1 MTDRPRSSLNHYSL
15 PGLPVVCSEHP
26 GPTVDTEVA
35 RARWEVL
42 AQFAPAVIVDLT
54 DAGDQR
60 APYDPTA
67 FGFRVGT
74 TGQALWAPVRWS
86 RPIPDGGT
94 PPSLDA
100 YATLIEE
107 LAAERGGL
115 AIHCRAG
122 IGRTGLVAAGLLV
135 FHGWSADDAIAEVDQ
150 RWRETPLGQAPVARF
165 LRAPETESQREMVR
179 AYAQRLGATRSPKP
193 PSP

>member
-1 MTDRPRSSLNHYSL
+1 MTDQSRSPLNHYVL
-15 PGLPVVCSEHP
+15 PDLPVVCSEHP
-26 GPTVDTEVA
+26 GATVDTETA

-42 AQFAPAVIVDLT
+42 AQYAPAVIVDLT

-60 APYDPTA
+60 PPYDPA
-67 FGFRVGT
+67 VFGFRRAGS
-74 TGQALWAPVRWS
+74 GGALWVPTRWS

-94 PPSLDA
+94 PPSVDA
-100 YATLIEE
+100 YAALIEE
-107 LAAERGGL
+107 LATRPDGL

-135 FHGWSADDAIAEVDQ
+135 WHGWSADDAIAEVDR
-150 RWRETPLGQAPVARF
+150 RWRDTPLGQAPVARF
-165 LRAPETESQREMVR
+165 LRSPETESQREMVR
-179 AYAQRLGATRSPKP
+179 AYAQRLEATRSPKS